1 MHLARS
7 QLLIDWRGYPFRE
20 VEENMRCVRSFAFS
34 QRGTQ
39 RLVVYFTVLLVF
51 VLLQGERS
59 SIFVCYVRLTTYMQ

>member
-20 VEENMRCVRSFAFS
+20 VEENMRCFRSFAFS